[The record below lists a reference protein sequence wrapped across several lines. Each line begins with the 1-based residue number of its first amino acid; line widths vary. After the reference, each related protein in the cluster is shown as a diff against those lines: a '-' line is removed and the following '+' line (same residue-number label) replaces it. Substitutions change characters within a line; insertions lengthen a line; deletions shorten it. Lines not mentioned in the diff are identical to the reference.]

1 VGEKTATRA
10 RHGKDWV
17 SNHAILEICR
27 RSGAHGDDALG
38 VSQVCDALQLSCD
51 ANDPMTEM
59 IVMKIVELARAGE
72 LDPDRL
78 CSRALLELDGP
89 H

>member
-1 VGEKTATRA
+1 MPFSKYVVDPAHMETM
-10 RHGKDWV
+10 
-17 SNHAILEICR
+17 
-27 RSGAHGDDALG
+27 RSAFRK
-38 VSQVCDALQLSCD
+38 VCDALQLSCD

-78 CSRALLELDGP
+78 CSRALVELNGP